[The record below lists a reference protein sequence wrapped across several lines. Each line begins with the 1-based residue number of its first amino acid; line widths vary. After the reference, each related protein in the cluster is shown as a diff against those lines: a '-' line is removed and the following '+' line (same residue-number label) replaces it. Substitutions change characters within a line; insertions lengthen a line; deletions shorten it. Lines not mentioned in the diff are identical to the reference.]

1 MDDINQ
7 QNHRSAVL
15 QKSHMPEHSVF
26 FEKIVPILL
35 VAMGII
41 MAALILFAAG
51 VLLGVVH
58 F

>member
-1 MDDINQ
+1 MDDVNPQ
-7 QNHRSAVL
+7 DRRSAL
-15 QKSHMPEHSVF
+15 REKSHMPQHSVF

-35 VAMGII
+35 VLMGII

-51 VLLGVVH
+51 VLLGIVN